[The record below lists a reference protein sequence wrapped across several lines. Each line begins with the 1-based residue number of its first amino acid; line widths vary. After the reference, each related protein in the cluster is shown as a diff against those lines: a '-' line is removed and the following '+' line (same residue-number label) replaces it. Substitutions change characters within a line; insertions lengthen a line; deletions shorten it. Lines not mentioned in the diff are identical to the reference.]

1 MIMRKDMSN
10 PIRNPKYKTI
20 ALVLI
25 TIGTAFLIAG
35 ITLFVL
41 AILNM
46 QNGNFFY
53 GFIAIP
59 CLFVGSSCLMYG
71 LLGPLARF
79 MHGVAA
85 PIQKDYV
92 NYMREETVDSAKDY
106 YGDIASSVKENL
118 ASEEKIVCENCHY
131 ENEKGAKYC
140 NRCGRPL
147 ETGVTCPTC
156 GKENKKGSTY
166 CSGCRKRL

>member
-1 MIMRKDMSN
+1 MKKDMNN
-10 PIRNPKYKTI
+10 PIRNPKYKNIAI
-20 ALVLI
+20 ALI
-25 TIGTAFLIAG
+25 AIGIAFLIAG
-35 ITLFVL
+35 IILF
-41 AILNM
+41 ILGFLDM

-59 CLFVGSSCLMYG
+59 CLFIGSSSLMYG

-79 MHGVAA
+79 MQGVAA

-92 NYMREETVDSAKDY
+92 NYMREETVDSAKGY

-118 ASEEKIVCENCHY
+118 TSQDKIVCENCHY

-140 NRCGRPL
+140 NHCGHPL
-147 ETGVTCPTC
+147 EANVICPSC

-166 CSGCRKRL
+166 CSKCGKHL